1 MSDQVPAP
9 TTRTSRLLTMALT
22 RWQALILQWGRNRSI
37 GLAYIIALVMFLV
50 VTAYTP
56 GFASPNHVRVLLI
69 EASFIGLV
77 GLGQTFVVLGGGVDL
92 SIPWTLNAVAILVTV
107 FADGQDS
114 RLLWAL
120 PLVLV
125 LAALVGL
132 ANGVGVAVFG
142 VSPIIMTL
150 GMNVIVEGAL
160 LIYMGSNQPQNS
172 PAFITNLAIHRLGPI
187 PYDTI
192 FWAAITALATILL
205 TWTTFG
211 RRLYAVGTSPTVTQ
225 FSGINVVPV
234 IVASYVISAV
244 CAGLAG
250 VVMAGYYDQAYLGM
264 GDPYL
269 FASVAA
275 VAIGGAPITGGSGHY
290 LGTVAGALILTL
302 LAGLLPILNLAQGWL
317 NIIYG
322 LAILA
327 TVGLATMRFK
337 GHEA

>member
-1 MSDQVPAP
+1 M
-9 TTRTSRLLTMALT
+9 LTP
-22 RWQALILQWGRNRSI
+22 RWAALILHGGRNRSI
-37 GLAYIIALVMFLV
+37 GLAYLLALVMFLV

-56 GFASPNHVRVLLI
+56 GFASPNHIRVLLI

-77 GLGQTFVVLGGGVDL
+77 GLGQTFVILGGGVDL

-107 FADGQDS
+107 FANGQDA
-114 RLLWAL
+114 RLFWAL
-120 PLVLV
+120 PLVLA
-125 LAALVGL
+125 LAALIGL
-132 ANGVGVAVFG
+132 ANGVGVALFG

-160 LIYMGSNQPQNS
+160 LIYMGANQPQNS
-172 PAFITNLAIHRLGPI
+172 PTFIANLAIRRLGPI

-192 FWAAITALATILL
+192 LWAAMTALATIVL

-211 RRLYAVGTSPTVTQ
+211 RRLYAVGTSPTVTR
-225 FSGINVVPV
+225 FSGINVMPV
-234 IVASYVISAV
+234 VILTYMISAV

-250 VVMAGYYDQAYLGM
+250 VVMAGYYNQAYLGM

-317 NIIYG
+317 NIIYS
-322 LAILA
+322 LAILV
-327 TVGLATMRFK
+327 TVGLATIRFK
-337 GHEA
+337 GDAA

>member
-1 MSDQVPAP
+1 VSEEVPIP
-9 TTRTSRLLTMALT
+9 TTPRSRPTALLAP
-22 RWQALILQWGRNRSI
+22 RWAALILRGGRNRSI
-37 GLAYIIALVMFLV
+37 GLAYLLALVMFLV

-77 GLGQTFVVLGGGVDL
+77 GLGQTFVILGGGVDL

-107 FADGQDS
+107 FANGQDA
-114 RLLWAL
+114 RLFWAL
-120 PLVLV
+120 PLVLA
-125 LAALVGL
+125 LAALIGL
-132 ANGVGVAVFG
+132 TNGVGVALFG

-160 LIYMGSNQPQNS
+160 LIYMGTNQPQNS
-172 PAFITNLAIHRLGPI
+172 PTFIANLAIRRLGPI

-192 FWAAITALATILL
+192 LWAAITALATIVL

-225 FSGINVVPV
+225 FSGINVMPVV
-234 IVASYVISAV
+234 IVTYMISAV

-250 VVMAGYYDQAYLGM
+250 VVMAGYYNQAYLGM

-322 LAILA
+322 LAILV
-327 TVGLATMRFK
+327 TVGLATIRFK
-337 GHEA
+337 GDEA